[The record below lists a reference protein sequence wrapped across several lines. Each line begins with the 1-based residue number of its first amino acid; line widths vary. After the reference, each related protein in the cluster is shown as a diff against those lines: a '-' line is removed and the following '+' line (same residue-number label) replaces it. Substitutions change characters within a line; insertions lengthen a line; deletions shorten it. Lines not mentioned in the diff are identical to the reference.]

1 MFEIMFRVQMI
12 GQALVLYNLSTLRE
26 NDLAIK
32 IAGRLNLPGAENLYT
47 TEFERFVM
55 GKEVLAAAK
64 LEVSSDTS
72 LQTPAT
78 IVRFQ

>member
-1 MFEIMFRVQMI
+1 MI
-12 GQALVLYNLSTLRE
+12 GHVLVLYNVSTLRD
-26 NDLAIK
+26 NNLVIK
-32 IAGRLNLPGAENLYT
+32 IAGRLNLPDVENLYIA
-47 TEFERFVM
+47 EFERLVT

-72 LQTPAT
+72 LQKPAT